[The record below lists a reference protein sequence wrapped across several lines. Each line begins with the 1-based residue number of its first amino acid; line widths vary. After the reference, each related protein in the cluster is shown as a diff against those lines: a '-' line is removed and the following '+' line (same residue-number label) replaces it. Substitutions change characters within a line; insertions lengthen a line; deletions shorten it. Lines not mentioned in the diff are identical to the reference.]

1 MPDYSRILEEF
12 IRKPGVLP
20 ESLLLELIDDV
31 KGILRSESQLLVV
44 EEDDVFFVGDTH
56 GDVESTVNALRSDAK
71 VKVFLGDYVDR
82 GPYQIENI
90 ELLLLAK
97 ASTPDRVFLL
107 RGNHE
112 TREMNMEYGFYST
125 VAMTYGYATYRDF
138 EELFSYLSLAAVVNG
153 EIFAVHGGIA
163 KGLTKPAQVL
173 SIPRGQLN
181 DVAFQMLWNDP
192 SEDVDDFAPSIR
204 GWGVYVFGR
213 GPVERFLQE
222 SGLKLIVRAHE
233 PFPEGYR
240 WFFDGK
246 LLSIFSCRFYPIEK
260 PVGARMRRKGVEVE
274 SLL

>member
-1 MPDYSRILEEF
+1 VPDYSRILEEF
-12 IRKPGVLP
+12 IQKPVVLP

-44 EEDDVFFVGDTH
+44 EEDDVLFVGDTH
-56 GDVESTVNALRSDAK
+56 GDVESTINALRSDAK

-97 ASTPDRVFLL
+97 ASAPDRVFLL

-112 TREMNMEYGFYST
+112 TREMNLEYGFYST
-125 VAMTYGYATYRDF
+125 VAMTYGYATYSDF

-181 DVAFQMLWNDP
+181 DIAFQMLWNDP

-222 SGLKLIVRAHE
+222 SGLMLIVRAHE

-260 PVGARMRRKGVEVE
+260 PVGARIRGKRVEVE